1 MNSQQRRLRRRRLLR
16 RQIRDFQKHLT
27 RLGGDNFYKFSSLK
41 IGKFEFSIQG
51 SRAHYSEPRELAD
64 DPKAYTEMEVAIFD
78 SKGNWCVLSDYDSI
92 QTQVQ
97 FETYSRTTSVAPY
110 APVEAIQTMLNGV
123 AVGTVRPMKLSDYW
137 HIKDAHREIEAIVN
151 NMDV

>member
-1 MNSQQRRLRRRRLLR
+1 MNSQQRRLRRRLLG
-16 RQIRDFQKHLT
+16 RQADDFQSHISRSGK
-27 RLGGDNFYKFSSLK
+27 DNFWKFTSLTV
-41 IGKFEFSIQG
+41 GNFEFSIQG
-51 SRAHYSEPRELAD
+51 SRAHYSKPRELAD
-64 DPKAYTEMEVAIFD
+64 PKIYTEMEVAIFD

-110 APVEAIQTMLNGV
+110 VKVEAIQTMLNGV
-123 AVGTVRPMKLSDYW
+123 AVGSVQPIKLSDYW
-137 HIKDAHREIEAIVN
+137 HIKEAHREIEAIVN